1 MGGEKWG
8 QSAVSG
14 GGWGGVPQASLGAE
28 GEELLAAAGGTESL
42 CAGLEARASLYLG
55 HVQDLPE

>member
-1 MGGEKWG
+1 M
-8 QSAVSG
+8 
-14 GGWGGVPQASLGAE
+14 PQASLGAE

-42 CAGLEARASLYLG
+42 CAGLEARDSLYLG

>member
-14 GGWGGVPQASLGAE
+14 RGWGGVPQASLGAE

-42 CAGLEARASLYLG
+42 CAGLQARDSL
-55 HVQDLPE
+55 